1 MKKKRKPT
9 KYFPPLP
16 QKSINILRILDGLT
30 FILVFI
36 TILTCLEIKQMD
48 QIFFGGTLFVIFL
61 VVGLILGY
69 QTIYYIKERTPL
81 LSHPM
86 AQKNFF
92 LKNLFF
98 LFLIGTP
105 SLASFYNRTFP
116 FNSTTCA
123 IFPILEKG
131 QSSRTPSSYF
141 IYFQYQN
148 QKERLSINKD
158 MWMAIKENQPM
169 EICIAKGGLGFE
181 FVKEIYFVHE

>member
-1 MKKKRKPT
+1 MKKEKKPT

-16 QKSINILRILDGLT
+16 QKSINILRILDGLA

-36 TILTCLEIKQMD
+36 TVLACLEIEQMD

-92 LKNLFF
+92 
-98 LFLIGTP
+98 
-105 SLASFYNRTFP
+105 
-116 FNSTTCA
+116 
-123 IFPILEKG
+123 
-131 QSSRTPSSYF
+131 
-141 IYFQYQN
+141 
-148 QKERLSINKD
+148 
-158 MWMAIKENQPM
+158 
-169 EICIAKGGLGFE
+169 
-181 FVKEIYFVHE
+181 